1 MLGHR
6 TVLPHSAKTPGWG
19 EKPALGVW
27 DAGASRTAGAQEWE
41 ERAPGALLSPRSASR
56 RHIFGV
62 AQLLTAAVRVN
73 KGPVGCARPCRPPS
87 PGTKGAA

>member
-41 ERAPGALLSPRSASR
+41 ERAPGALLSPRPGATYSESR
-56 RHIFGV
+56 SCS
-62 AQLLTAAVRVN
+62 
-73 KGPVGCARPCRPPS
+73 PPPS
-87 PGTKGAA
+87 V